1 MSSNITILQ
10 CKMKSYFLTRR
21 RHLKKIKIYKLYL
34 GTEKL
39 TVPIKY
45 NYKKYIS
52 MIKYVT
58 VPTSVIFP
66 NYFENPDFHGELS
79 HLSHLYLLST
89 SKNNFTSDS
98 GIRRNV
104 CNA

>member
-1 MSSNITILQ
+1 
-10 CKMKSYFLTRR
+10 
-21 RHLKKIKIYKLYL
+21 
-34 GTEKL
+34 
-39 TVPIKY
+39 
-45 NYKKYIS
+45 

-66 NYFENPDFHGELS
+66 NYFENPDFHGESS

-89 SKNNFTSDS
+89 NKNNFTSDS